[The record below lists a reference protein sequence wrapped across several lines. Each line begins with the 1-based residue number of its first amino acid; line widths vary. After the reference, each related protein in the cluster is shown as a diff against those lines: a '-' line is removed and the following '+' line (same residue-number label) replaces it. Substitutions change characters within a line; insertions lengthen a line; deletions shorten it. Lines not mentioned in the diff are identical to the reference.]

1 MRRLTVAVAACSLL
15 PVMGSVSWQPSA
27 QAGDALAGHPATRLL
42 FTFDNGESLAPGSRV
57 KDVAGVPDN
66 GRVVTADGGR
76 LRPVDHRKGRAAQ
89 FPRRCLERGCPRAI
103 IAVHNRKALNPHR
116 NAFSFGA
123 QVRIKADQT
132 AKTSTIVQ
140 KGDYDSRR
148 GRWRLRVNRSEAK
161 PYCLVKGSKR
171 LPAPARG
178 RGRGGWAMAHA
189 ALLPPRASTPV
200 VRRRPAGRIRH
211 RAHRLRLQPRAHPRR
226 WHGGDIHPQQ
236 PVLRPH
242 GPGLPS
248 HQPVR
253 RLL

>member
-161 PYCLVKGSKR
+161 PYCLVKGSKGF
-171 LPAPARG
+171 L
-178 RGRGGWAMAHA
+178 
-189 ALLPPRASTPV
+189 
-200 VRRRPAGRIRH
+200 
-211 RAHRLRLQPRAHPRR
+211 RLRADAGVADGR
-226 WHGGDIHPQQ
+226 WHTLRCSRHARALRLYVDGRLVASDTGPIGFVSNRAPIRVGGTAATYTHNNQFFGRMDR
-236 PVLRPH
+236 VFLRI
-242 GPGLPS
+242 S
-248 HQPVR
+248 R
-253 RLL
+253 